1 MHDTKS
7 NLHEKEREPFVLT
20 EEATIR
26 IFMAPRQ
33 DETGRRFTMEEQRKL
48 FFAMDQFAV
57 KCS

>member
-1 MHDTKS
+1 MRDLKS
-7 NLHEKEREPFVLT
+7 NFYEKEREPFVLT
-20 EEATIR
+20 DEATIR

-48 FFAMDQFAV
+48 FFAMDQFAI